1 MKLYFLTSI
10 STLKDFGF
18 DVILFFAGIAG
29 GIAFLPRS
37 SNKSKLEKFTTVVS
51 GGFTANYLTPVV
63 AEWLNMSDKTLYGLA
78 FLLGYGGLKF
88 VEVLYAYL
96 ADKFTSPS
104 KVTDNSNN
112 NGSGISGQD

>member
-1 MKLYFLTSI
+1 MKFPLLTSI
-10 STLKDFGF
+10 TILKDLGF

-29 GIAFLPRS
+29 GIAVLPKASQKTR
-37 SNKSKLEKFTTVVS
+37 LEKFTTVVS

-88 VEVLYAYL
+88 VEVLYAYV
-96 ADKFTSPS
+96 ASKFPPVKIEDDSA
-104 KVTDNSNN
+104 SNQ
-112 NGSGISGQD
+112 I